1 MGVSETSSHE
11 ELSLAVANNPSIK
24 PTCIAALAH
33 AVERTD
39 REELAAHLASLPKR
53 AAQTQNPST
62 VIAIL
67 VKHGGMTESIEVDG
81 EPYDGTLE
89 DLRADESVPDDARIQ
104 YFVQTTENGARL
116 AEELAPASQIA
127 RLFAEHPDRAE
138 GLRTVL
144 EFCDAPEGRSRDEI
158 EACLFARPDI
168 LGSNPKTGGP
178 NVYPAYFTTALEDAG
193 AMQWNGTWKLTEEGR
208 NFLSTG
214 K

>member
-1 MGVSETSSHE
+1 MGVSETSSYE

-24 PTCIAALAH
+24 STCIAALAH

-116 AEELAPASQIA
+116 AEELSPASQIA

-144 EFCDAPEGRSRDEI
+144 EFCDAPKGAPATKSRR
-158 EACLFARPDI
+158 ACSLAPTFLAQIRRQADPTSTRPI
-168 LGSNPKTGGP
+168 SQRRWRTPGP
-178 NVYPAYFTTALEDAG
+178 C
-193 AMQWNGTWKLTEEGR
+193 NGTEPG
-208 NFLSTG
+208 S
-214 K
+214 